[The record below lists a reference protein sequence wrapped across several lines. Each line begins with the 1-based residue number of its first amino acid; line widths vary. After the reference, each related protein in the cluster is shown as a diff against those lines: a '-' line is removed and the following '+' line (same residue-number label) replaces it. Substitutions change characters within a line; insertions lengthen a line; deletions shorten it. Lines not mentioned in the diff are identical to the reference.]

1 MINALFYDFPDEPEL
16 FALDTQ
22 YLIGHDILV
31 TPVLTEGATTVDGMF
46 TNAFRG
52 VNTQVGFQVSFRVG
66 GRKFGV
72 IGTPTKL

>member
-31 TPVLTEGATTVDGMF
+31 TPVLTEGATTVDGTF
-46 TNAFRG
+46 TSVTSDAGAIFML
-52 VNTQVGFQVSFRVG
+52 SFRYLP
-66 GRKFGV
+66 R
-72 IGTPTKL
+72 